1 MHTHPLSWALSCLC
15 FLYSSYLDD
24 SGLSCWHNDSSSCS
38 RGSLS
43 APLRVIVG
51 HNDDREREVIRVV
64 LSGEIVDDDSNVELG
79 IADSDVDGGVLRDA
93 TETET

>member
-1 MHTHPLSWALSCLC
+1 M
-15 FLYSSYLDD
+15 
-24 SGLSCWHNDSSSCS
+24 
-38 RGSLS
+38 
-43 APLRVIVG
+43 RVIVG